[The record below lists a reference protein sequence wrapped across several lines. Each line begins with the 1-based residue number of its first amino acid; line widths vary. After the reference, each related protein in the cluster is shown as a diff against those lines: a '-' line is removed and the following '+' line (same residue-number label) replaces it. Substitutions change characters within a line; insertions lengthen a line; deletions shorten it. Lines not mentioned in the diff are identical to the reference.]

1 MEVMEEKRV
10 VFPGEILELLP
21 HGSDPE
27 YPEGKKVV
35 KLGSGLKVVS
45 IPNKETKSN
54 ASSSSSSGSS
64 NNSSSSGSSSNKID
78 VDGSCQGVM
87 ATLFG
92 ELTHRFPN
100 HYWVQHS
107 SRKRYMPHVGD
118 SIVAIIEDRLGD
130 YYKAEIRSGA
140 FAYLP
145 RLAFDGATKRNR
157 PEFHRGQVVYCRVSK
172 AFDDTDT
179 ELTCTSKS
187 STLK

>member
-1 MEVMEEKRV
+1 MEVSEEKRV

-35 KLGSGLKVVS
+35 KLGSGLKVVT
-45 IPNKETKSN
+45 IPNKETKSDT
-54 ASSSSSSGSS
+54 SSSSSSGS
-64 NNSSSSGSSSNKID
+64 NKIN
-78 VDGSCQGVM
+78 VDGSSQGVM

-92 ELTHRFPN
+92 ELTHRYPN

-107 SRKRYMPHVGD
+107 TRKRYMPHVGD
-118 SIVAIIEDRLGD
+118 NIVAIIEDRLGD

-172 AFDDTDT
+172 AFDDADT

-187 STLK
+187 STMK